1 MKQQNYMYQKSQAC
15 NEKPGFF
22 HFYIARRIIIM
33 FKAAKI
39 RFPPKQATTTMNE
52 ISL

>member
-1 MKQQNYMYQKSQAC
+1 MKQQNHMYQKSQAC

-22 HFYIARRIIIM
+22 HFYIARRIIM
-33 FKAAKI
+33 FKATEI